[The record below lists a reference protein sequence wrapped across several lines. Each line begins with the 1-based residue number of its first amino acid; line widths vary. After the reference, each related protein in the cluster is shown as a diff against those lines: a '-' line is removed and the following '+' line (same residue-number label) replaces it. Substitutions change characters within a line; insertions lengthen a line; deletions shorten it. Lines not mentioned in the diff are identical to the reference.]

1 MMGSPSMSVSEAA
14 DWLETRLRA
23 MPKPGDGIREA
34 RLAAASLMG
43 ELSGKFW
50 AVTTANGSG
59 TRVQML
65 GISATGSEG
74 IVAACQNWIV
84 AARKKAGKA

>member
-1 MMGSPSMSVSEAA
+1 MMDSTSMSVADVA

-43 ELSGKFW
+43 ELSGKFR
-50 AVTTANGSG
+50 AITTANGSG
-59 TRVQML
+59 QRVQML
-65 GISATGSEG
+65 GISATGSAG
-74 IVAACQNWIV
+74 IVAACQNWIAAVRKEV
-84 AARKKAGKA
+84 AA